1 MITRLY
7 DEVWMPERC
16 AGCGMCVAACS
27 KQVLYWD
34 DLEHPRL
41 RKISKNIGMSKFD
54 LDTCS
59 FCEKFCEQVC
69 PRLEPAA
76 RLQPQA
82 QFSAR
87 ATGVLGGGEP
97 NDVARNILVAARA
110 SGMIDGAL
118 MIDADRGGKTRAR
131 IVTSAG
137 EIAEVAGFQQVWTPV
152 LDALNEAIFLL
163 GLKNIALVSTPCTAQ
178 AVRRLLDSTSERLA
192 PYRRSIRLNIAM
204 FCTGVF
210 ARHALEE
217 LLADGMH
224 VALENVQR
232 IVASP
237 REGKLYAWLW
247 DGAVREM
254 DLTAVEPFTRRGCAR
269 CDDYLGESADIAIG
283 SAGAAAGGSTVIVRS
298 GAGQAAVQNALTMKL
313 LEMIDGVDD
322 QALERARAEKDR
334 RERAQAFDR
343 LQVLMLDALRDPRK
357 RSEVKQTLNLLYGAP
372 RPMSRKEDYRNA
384 GCGDCSGC

>member
-1 MITRLY
+1 MITKLY
-7 DEVWMPERC
+7 DDVWMQERC
-16 AGCGMCVAACS
+16 AGCAMCVAACS

-41 RKISKNIGMSKFD
+41 RKIAKSIGLSKFD

-59 FCEKFCEQVC
+59 FCERFCEQVC

-76 RLQPQA
+76 RLAPRA
-82 QFSAR
+82 TFSAR
-87 ATGVLGGGEP
+87 ATGVLGGGDP
-97 NDVARNILVAARA
+97 NDVARNLLVAARA

-118 MIDADRGGKTRAR
+118 MIDADRGGATRAR

-137 EIAEVAGFQQVWTPV
+137 EIAEVAGFQHIWTPV
-152 LDALNEAIFLL
+152 LDALNEAIFVL
-163 GLKNIALVSTPCTAQ
+163 GLKNLALVSTPCTAQ

-192 PYRRSIRLNIAM
+192 RYRRSIRLNLAI

-210 ARHALEE
+210 APHALEE
-217 LLADGMH
+217 MLADGLH
-224 VALENVQR
+224 VALEHVQR
-232 IVASP
+232 IVAAP

-247 DGAVREM
+247 DGSVRAM
-254 DLTAVEPFTRRGCAR
+254 DLAEAEPFTRRGCAR

-283 SAGAAAGGSTVIVRS
+283 AAGAAAGYSTVVVRS
-298 GAGQAAVQNALTMKL
+298 ESGQAAVENALTMKL
-313 LEMIDGVDD
+313 LETLDQVDHA
-322 QALERARAEKDR
+322 ALERARADKDR

-343 LQVLMLDALRDPRK
+343 LHVLMLDALRDPRK

-372 RPMSRKEDYRNA
+372 RPLSRKEDYRNA